1 VLVSFDSAPFCEKG
15 WFSLKRVFFLL
26 LSVMVLSACSREEKK
41 VENDF
46 PLHMEVGDF
55 TGVNQNGKKVSYSDL
70 KGKVWVVDFMFT
82 NCDTV
87 CSPMTANM
95 AELQRK
101 LTDEDVDAQ
110 LVSFSIDPENDQPGV
125 LKEYASGVGA
135 DFSNWDLITGYKQ
148 EFIESFANKS
158 FMAAAAKMEGS
169 NQFVHSTSFYLV
181 DEKGIVVQKYEGVSE
196 PPYKQI
202 VKDIKSLQ

>member
-1 VLVSFDSAPFCEKG
+1 MED
-15 WFSLKRVFFLL
+15 
-26 LSVMVLSACSREEKK
+26 
-41 VENDF
+41 DF

-55 TGVNQNGKKVSYSDL
+55 TGVNQDGKKVSYSDL

-101 LTDEDVDAQ
+101 LADEEVDAQ

-135 DFSNWDLITGYKQ
+135 DFSNWALVTGYKQ
-148 EFIESFANKS
+148 EFIESFANTS
-158 FMAAAAKMEGS
+158 FMAAAAKLEGS

-181 DEKGIVVQKYEGVSE
+181 DKKGIVVQKYEGVSE
-196 PPYKQI
+196 PPYEQI

>member
-1 VLVSFDSAPFCEKG
+1 M
-15 WFSLKRVFFLL
+15 KRLIVLL
-26 LSVMVLSACSREEKK
+26 LLITLLSACSEKEK
-41 VENDF
+41 NVENEF
-46 PLHMEVGDF
+46 PLHMEVGNF
-55 TGVNQNGKKVSYSDL
+55 KGLNQDGEAVSFSKL
-70 KGKVWVVDFMFT
+70 KGKVWVADFMFT

-101 LTDEDVDAQ
+101 LADEGVEVQ
-110 LVSFSIDPENDQPGV
+110 LVSFSIDPDNDQPGV
-125 LKEYASGVGA
+125 LKDYASGVEA
-135 DFSNWDLITGYKQ
+135 DFSNWDLVTGYKQ

-196 PPYKQI
+196 PPYEQI
-202 VKDIKSLQ
+202 VKDIKLLQ

>member
-1 VLVSFDSAPFCEKG
+1 M
-15 WFSLKRVFFLL
+15 KRILFLL
-26 LSVMVLSACSREEKK
+26 LCVTVLSSCSKEEKK

-46 PLHMEVGDF
+46 PLHMEVGNFD
-55 TGVNQNGKKVSYSDL
+55 GINQDGEAFSFSKL
-70 KGKVWVVDFMFT
+70 KGKVWVADFMFT

-95 AELQRK
+95 AMLQRK
-101 LTDEDVDAQ
+101 LADEDVDAH

-125 LKEYASGVGA
+125 LKDYASGVGA
-135 DFSNWDLITGYKQ
+135 DFSNWDLVTGYKQ

-158 FMAAAAKMEGS
+158 FMAAAAKLEGS

-196 PPYKQI
+196 PPYEQI

>member
-1 VLVSFDSAPFCEKG
+1 MSFDSAPFCEKG
-15 WFSLKRVFFLL
+15 WFSLKRLLFLL
-26 LSVMVLSACSREEKK
+26 LCVMVLSACSKGEKK

-55 TGVNQNGKKVSYSDL
+55 TGVNQDGKKVSYSDL

-101 LTDEDVDAQ
+101 LTDEDIDAH

-135 DFSNWDLITGYKQ
+135 DFSNWDLVTGYKQ

-158 FMAAAAKMEGS
+158 FMAAAAKLEGS

-181 DEKGIVVQKYEGVSE
+181 DEKGIVLQKYEGVSE
-196 PPYKQI
+196 PPYEQI

>member
-1 VLVSFDSAPFCEKG
+1 M
-15 WFSLKRVFFLL
+15 KRLFLL
-26 LSVMVLSACSREEKK
+26 LLFVMVLSACSKDVKK

-55 TGVNQNGKKVSYSDL
+55 NGVNQNGKKVSYSDV
-70 KGKVWVVDFMFT
+70 KGKVWIVDFMFT

-101 LTDEDVDAQ
+101 LTDEDVDAH
-110 LVSFSIDPENDQPGV
+110 LVSFSIDPENDQPGI

-158 FMAAAAKMEGS
+158 FMAAAAKLEGS

-181 DEKGIVVQKYEGVSE
+181 DEKGIVVQKYEGVSD
-196 PPYKQI
+196 PPYEQI